1 MTAFVNTITYDEGE
15 TWLLCIKDHDGD
27 AVTLQPAGSGTPD
40 GYHAI
45 IECAAADS
53 GGYASV
59 VLTLEGIRALR
70 DALTAIAEPPTL
82 MPKRLLDPP
91 RVEGEGDRT

>member
-15 TWLLCIKDHDGD
+15 TWLLCIKDFDGD
-27 AVTLQPAGSGTPD
+27 ALFLQPTGED

-45 IECAAADS
+45 LECERTTGSYVTVA
-53 GGYASV
+53 
-59 VLTLEGIRALR
+59 LTPEGIRALQ
-70 DALTAIAEPPTL
+70 DALAAIVHKEPPTL

-91 RVEGEGDRT
+91 RAEGEGDRT